1 MLNPKPTTTMA
12 RVIDVRCGSTK
23 SRTMATEMFLAEA
36 RKYPVL
42 TAEEESEILSRAQA
56 GDESAKTA
64 LVKHNLRFIFSLASK
79 FARGDEALDL
89 VSVATFGIYRA
100 IDTFDANKGLRFLSY
115 AVHWMRA
122 EISEYYDTDAQL
134 VRNKM
139 QHKVGTKAACI
150 GDKFYAENGRYP
162 SEAELVEIL
171 ESEYNVELKKR
182 SDVLR
187 HSYTSIN
194 SKIDE
199 DGATLEEIG
208 EVAMATACH
217 NEVEDSI
224 ESEDRAHTLEKLLS
238 TLPLRNRMILEMS
251 VGMGDY
257 EGIERDDDAIA
268 EELGLTR
275 ERVRQIR
282 LKSLAAL
289 KERAKKILATA

>member
-1 MLNPKPTTTMA
+1 MA
-12 RVIDVRCGSTK
+12 RAIDVRCGSTK
-23 SRTMATEMFLAEA
+23 SRTMATELFMAEA
-36 RKYPVL
+36 RKYNVL
-42 TAEEESEILSRAQA
+42 TADEELELINKAQA

-64 LVKHNLRFIFSLASK
+64 LVNHNLRFLFSLASK
-79 FARGDEALDL
+79 FAKGDEAMDL
-89 VSVATFGIYRA
+89 VSYATIGMYKA
-100 IDTFDANKGLRFLSY
+100 IDSYDATRGLRLLSY

-122 EISEYYDTDAQL
+122 EISEYYNGDAQL
-134 VRNKM
+134 VRNK
-139 QHKVGTKAACI
+139 QQYKVAARSVRVN
-150 GDKFYAENGRYP
+150 DKFFAENGRYP

-171 ESEYNVELKKR
+171 NSEYNLELKKR

-187 HSYTSIN
+187 HSYTSLN

-208 EVAMATACH
+208 EVAIATACH

-268 EELGLTR
+268 VELGLTR

-282 LKSLAAL
+282 LKSLATL
-289 KERAKKILATA
+289 KDRAKRILATA

>member
-1 MLNPKPTTTMA
+1 MA
-12 RVIDVRCGSTK
+12 RAIDVRCGSTK
-23 SRTMATEMFLAEA
+23 SRTMATELFMAEA
-36 RKYPVL
+36 RKYNVL
-42 TAEEESEILSRAQA
+42 TADEELELINKAQA

-64 LVKHNLRFIFSLASK
+64 LVNHNLRFLFSLASK
-79 FARGDEALDL
+79 FAKGDEAMDL
-89 VSVATFGIYRA
+89 VSYATIGMYKA
-100 IDTFDANKGLRFLSY
+100 IDSYDATRGLRLLSY

-122 EISEYYDTDAQL
+122 EISEYYNGDAQL
-134 VRNKM
+134 VRNK
-139 QHKVGTKAACI
+139 QQYKVAARSVRVN
-150 GDKFYAENGRYP
+150 DKFFAENGRYP

-171 ESEYNVELKKR
+171 NSEYNLELKKR
-182 SDVLR
+182 SDVIR
-187 HSYTSIN
+187 HSYTSLN

-257 EGIERDDDAIA
+257 EGVERDDDAIA
-268 EELGLTR
+268 VELGLTR

-282 LKSLAAL
+282 LKSLATL
-289 KERAKKILATA
+289 KDRAKRILATA

>member
-1 MLNPKPTTTMA
+1 MA

-42 TAEEESEILSRAQA
+42 TAEEESELIARAQG
-56 GDESAKTA
+56 GDDTAKTA
-64 LVKHNLRFIFSLASK
+64 LVNHNLRFIFSLASK
-79 FARGDEALDL
+79 FARGDEAMDL

-100 IDTFDANKGLRFLSY
+100 IDAFDANKGLRFLSY

-139 QHKVGTKAACI
+139 QHKVGARATVVN
-150 GDKFYAENGRYP
+150 DKFYAENGRFP
-162 SEAELVEIL
+162 SEEELVEIL

-187 HSYTSIN
+187 HSYTSLN

-199 DGATLEEIG
+199 DGATLEEVG
-208 EVAMATACH
+208 EVAMATSCR
-217 NEVEDSI
+217 NEYEDSI
-224 ESEDRAHTLEKLLS
+224 ESEDNAHILEKLLS
-238 TLPLRNRMILEMS
+238 TLPLRNRTILEMS

-282 LKSLAAL
+282 LNSLAAL
-289 KERAKKILATA
+289 KERAKKVLATA

>member
-1 MLNPKPTTTMA
+1 MA
-12 RVIDVRCGSTK
+12 RAIDVRCGSTK
-23 SRTMATEMFLAEA
+23 SRTMATELFMAEA
-36 RKYPVL
+36 RKYNVL
-42 TAEEESEILSRAQA
+42 TADEELELIHKAQA

-64 LVKHNLRFIFSLASK
+64 LVNHNLRFLFSLASK
-79 FARGDEALDL
+79 FAKGDEAMDL
-89 VSVATFGIYRA
+89 VSYATIGMYKA
-100 IDTFDANKGLRFLSY
+100 IDSYDATRGLRLLSY

-122 EISEYYDTDAQL
+122 EISEYYNGDAQL
-134 VRNKM
+134 VRNK
-139 QHKVGTKAACI
+139 QQYKVAARSVRVN
-150 GDKFYAENGRYP
+150 DKFFAENGRYP

-171 ESEYNVELKKR
+171 NSEYNLELKKR

-187 HSYTSIN
+187 HSYTSLN

-268 EELGLTR
+268 VELGLTR

-282 LKSLAAL
+282 LKSLATL
-289 KERAKKILATA
+289 KDRAKRILATA

>member
-1 MLNPKPTTTMA
+1 MA
-12 RVIDVRCGSTK
+12 RAIDVRCGSTK
-23 SRTMATEMFLAEA
+23 SRTMATELFMAEA
-36 RKYPVL
+36 RKYNVL
-42 TAEEESEILSRAQA
+42 TADEELELINKAQA

-64 LVKHNLRFIFSLASK
+64 LVNHNLRFLFSLASK
-79 FARGDEALDL
+79 FAKGDEAMDL
-89 VSVATFGIYRA
+89 VSYATIGMYKA
-100 IDTFDANKGLRFLSY
+100 IDSYDATRGLRLLSY

-122 EISEYYDTDAQL
+122 EISEYYNGDAQL
-134 VRNKM
+134 VRNK
-139 QHKVGTKAACI
+139 QQYKVAARSVRVN
-150 GDKFYAENGRYP
+150 DKFFAENGRYP

-171 ESEYNVELKKR
+171 NSEYNLELKKR

-187 HSYTSIN
+187 HSYTSLN

-268 EELGLTR
+268 VELGLTR

-282 LKSLAAL
+282 LKSLATL
-289 KERAKKILATA
+289 KDRAKRILATA

>member
-1 MLNPKPTTTMA
+1 MA
-12 RVIDVRCGSTK
+12 RAIDVRCGSTK
-23 SRTMATEMFLAEA
+23 SRTMATELFMAEA
-36 RKYPVL
+36 RKYNVL
-42 TAEEESEILSRAQA
+42 TADEELELINKAQA

-64 LVKHNLRFIFSLASK
+64 LVNHNLRFLFSLASK
-79 FARGDEALDL
+79 FAKGDEAMDL
-89 VSVATFGIYRA
+89 VSYATIGMYKA
-100 IDTFDANKGLRFLSY
+100 IDSYDATRGLRLLSY

-122 EISEYYDTDAQL
+122 EISEYYNGDAQL
-134 VRNKM
+134 VRNK
-139 QHKVGTKAACI
+139 QQYKVAARSVRVN
-150 GDKFYAENGRYP
+150 DKFFAENGRYP

-171 ESEYNVELKKR
+171 NSEYNLELKKR

-187 HSYTSIN
+187 HSYTSLN

-268 EELGLTR
+268 VELGLTR

>member
-1 MLNPKPTTTMA
+1 M
-12 RVIDVRCGSTK
+12 
-23 SRTMATEMFLAEA
+23 
-36 RKYPVL
+36 
-42 TAEEESEILSRAQA
+42 
-56 GDESAKTA
+56 
-64 LVKHNLRFIFSLASK
+64 
-79 FARGDEALDL
+79 DL

-100 IDTFDANKGLRFLSY
+100 IDAFDAKKGLRFLSY

-139 QHKVGTKAACI
+139 QHKVGARATVVN
-150 GDKFYAENGRYP
+150 DKFYAENGRFP
-162 SEAELVEIL
+162 SEEELVEIL

-187 HSYTSIN
+187 HSYTSLN

-199 DGATLEEIG
+199 DGATLEEVG
-208 EVAMATACH
+208 EVAMATSCR
-217 NEVEDSI
+217 NEYEDSI
-224 ESEDRAHTLEKLLS
+224 ESEDNAHILEKLLS
-238 TLPLRNRMILEMS
+238 TLPLRNRTILEMS

-282 LKSLAAL
+282 LNSLAAL
-289 KERAKKILATA
+289 KERAKKVLATA